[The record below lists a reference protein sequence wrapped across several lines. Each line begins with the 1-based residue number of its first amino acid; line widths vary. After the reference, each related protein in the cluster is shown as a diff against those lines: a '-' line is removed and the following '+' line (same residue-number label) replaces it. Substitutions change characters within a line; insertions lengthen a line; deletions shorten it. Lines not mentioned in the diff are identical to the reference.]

1 MSSSSSSSSSLQYL
15 RPEVAQL
22 KAKLDHFIET
32 RVIPAESEF
41 HQHLQQRHGTN
52 RFTIDAV
59 PSCVERLKQEA
70 KELGLW
76 NLFIPPRL
84 LSHVPDPTLKPKIP
98 LSYREYGILCE
109 SMVSTFFFFGFVC
122 RTTFNSCAWG
132 VLQRMFHVYLYVM
145 DIVLDI
151 RVL

>member
-109 SMVSTFFFFGFVC
+109 SMVRTVFFFLFFSGLCVEQ
-122 RTTFNSCAWG
+122 
-132 VLQRMFHVYLYVM
+132 LL
-145 DIVLDI
+145 I
-151 RVL
+151 RVPGVYCSACFMFIFMLWTLF